1 MSLQKNTKE
10 DTTGLE
16 DKKRKEYTFL
26 LVFYLDHRKAF
37 FIIHQSVNPH
47 YLERKF
53 YILDNKKTDSSL
65 PLGYKSYAHVLNKY
79 SYPKQSEVPKEAQLM
94 CTHTDTYTPQSKKIN
109 YAEDWQDA
117 PKTQQEFDTNSRMRR
132 ENE

>member
-1 MSLQKNTKE
+1 MQKNTKE

-16 DKKRKEYTFL
+16 DKKRKEHTFL

-53 YILDNKKTDSSL
+53 CILDNKKTDPSL
-65 PLGYKSYAHVLNKY
+65 PLGYKSYTHVLNKY
-79 SYPKQSEVPKEAQLM
+79 SYPKQPGVPKEAQLL
-94 CTHTDTYTPQSKKIN
+94 CTHTDTHTPQSKKIN
-109 YAEDWQDA
+109 DAEDWQDA